1 MGLPPRRAS
10 WWNEQSFVYTRCI
23 GTLSG
28 ISRAGVVAETD
39 KGIITINLHRYGKEI
54 KIVARMAVVRWFNG
68 RCICLGGLCVSAL
81 MERRAELASV
91 FNNRKT
97 VIEGIEA
104 RNEVFKSDLPR
115 EYQTW
120 TETAKTDF
128 QSEFN
133 GNVAVDV
140 LEQRPE
146 MVVLWAGYA
155 FSKDYSTPR
164 GHMHAIEDIT
174 ATLRTGAPATAT
186 DGPQPSTCW
195 TCKSPDVPRM
205 MEAIGVDAFYNNKWG
220 ALGDEIVN
228 PIGCADCHEPENMNL
243 HISRPALIEAFER
256 QGKDI
261 TKATPQEMRSLVCA
275 QCHVEYYFKGDGKYL
290 TFPWDKGFTVEDM
303 EAYYDEAG
311 FYDYI
316 HKLSRTPILKAQ
328 HPDFEIAQMG
338 IHGQRGVSC
347 ADCHMPYKSEGGVK
361 FSDHH
366 IQSPLAMIDR
376 TCQTCHRESEE
387 TLRNNVYERQR
398 KANEIRN
405 RLEQELAKAHIEAK
419 FAWDKGA
426 TEEQMKDVLAL
437 IRQAQWRWDFG
448 VASHGGSFHAP
459 QEIQRVLSHGLD
471 RAMQARLAIS
481 KVLAK
486 HGYTD
491 NVPMPDIIHQRTRR
505 RNISG
510 SIWMRRAVKGQFPED
525 YSTGIGWKKRKLT
538 TGLALNKFV
547 HRSNHKS
554 EDSGRNRGGIRKVLS
569 VGQDCLSR
577 ACCYSGALEAFV
589 GACLHGR
596 SISLFWCC
604 SCCCWQG
611 CMGFANGCIVSDGSV
626 IIRLQFLPWSVWR
639 LSLSLWGWYGRFPPP
654 ILRQMSS
661 AFRKCFLL
669 GRLCYFMSGWLLS

>member
-1 MGLPPRRAS
+1 MMKFPIINRLFPSYKWKVAAVIIGGVIVGGGALFMYMLRAHTYLGDDPAACVNCHIMTPYYATWFHS
-10 WWNEQSFVYTRCI
+10 SHARNATCNDCHVPHENAVKKWTFKGMDGMKHVAAFLTKSEPQVIQAHEASSEVIMNNCIRCHTQLNTEFVKTGKIDYMMSQVGEGKACW
-23 GTLSG
+23 
-28 ISRAGVVAETD
+28 D
-39 KGIITINLHRYGKEI
+39 CHRD
-54 KIVARMAVVRWFNG
+54 VPH
-68 RCICLGGLCVSAL
+68 GGLCVSAL
-81 MERRAELASV
+81 MERRAEVASI
-91 FNNRKT
+91 FNNRKN
-97 VIEGIEA
+97 VIKGIEA
-104 RNEVFKSDLPR
+104 RNELFKNDFPR

-128 QSEFN
+128 ESEFN
-133 GNVAVDV
+133 GNIAVDA
-140 LEQRPE
+140 LEKRPE
-146 MVVLWAGYA
+146 MVILWAGYA

-174 ATLRTGAPATAT
+174 ASLRTGSPMSPTE
-186 DGPQPSTCW
+186 GPQPSTCW

-205 MEAIGVDAFYNNKWG
+205 MEALGVDSFYNNKWG
-220 ALGDEIVN
+220 AMGAEIVN
-228 PIGCADCHEPENMNL
+228 PIGCSDCHDPETMNL
-243 HISRPALIEAFER
+243 HISRPALIEAFQR

-328 HPDFEIAQMG
+328 HPDYEICQMG

-376 TCQTCHRESEE
+376 TCQVCHRESEE

-426 TEEQMKDVLAL
+426 TETQMKDVLAL

-459 QEIQRVLSHGLD
+459 QEIQRILSHGLD
-471 RAMQARLAIS
+471 RAMQARLAVS

-486 HGYTD
+486 NGYTGD
-491 NVPMPDIIHQRTRR
+491 VPMPDISTKAKAQEYI
-505 RNISG
+505 G
-510 SIWMRRAVKGQFPED
+510 LDMDAERATKEKFL
-525 YSTGIGWKKRKLT
+525 KT
-538 TGLALNKFV
+538 TVPAW
-547 HRSNHKS
+547 
-554 EDSGRNRGGIRKVLS
+554 
-569 VGQDCLSR
+569 
-577 ACCYSGALEAFV
+577 LEKAKE
-589 GACLHGR
+589 
-596 SISLFWCC
+596 
-604 SCCCWQG
+604 
-611 CMGFANGCIVSDGSV
+611 N
-626 IIRLQFLPWSVWR
+626 
-639 LSLSLWGWYGRFPPP
+639 
-654 ILRQMSS
+654 
-661 AFRKCFLL
+661 
-669 GRLCYFMSGWLLS
+669 GRLAQK